1 MDCTEGVHK
10 PLGKYIFNNVQFSTY
25 DPMIPLLRDSGYK
38 VINHPTDPT
47 SVLVTFPVEWKD
59 VPFHKE
65 NGKEVNL
72 ESAVQQLERYKLLQT
87 SWTQQNTSVTISYD
101 PSEVCEIIDWLL
113 NNWDCYVG
121 VSFIY
126 RTDPTKTA
134 QDLGYLYLPQE
145 VVDEY
150 TFKKYVQDLKPI
162 DVEAGNSFNE
172 LLDDECASGVCP
184 VR

>member
-1 MDCTEGVHK
+1 M
-10 PLGKYIFNNVQFSTY
+10 LFRS
-25 DPMIPLLRDSGYK
+25 
-38 VINHPTDPT
+38 
-47 SVLVTFPVEWKD
+47 
-59 VPFHKE
+59 
-65 NGKEVNL
+65 
-72 ESAVQQLERYKLLQT
+72 
-87 SWTQQNTSVTISYD
+87 
-101 PSEVCEIIDWLL
+101 DWLL

-126 RTDPTKTA
+126 RADPTKTA

-150 TFKKYVQDLKPI
+150 TFRKYVQDLKPI
-162 DVEAGNSFNE
+162 DVEAGNSFDE